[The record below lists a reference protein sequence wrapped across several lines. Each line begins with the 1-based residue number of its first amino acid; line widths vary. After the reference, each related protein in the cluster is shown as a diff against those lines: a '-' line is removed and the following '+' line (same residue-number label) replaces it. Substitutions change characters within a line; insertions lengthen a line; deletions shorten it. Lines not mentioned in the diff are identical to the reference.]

1 MDNNLNEE
9 IRRIKTLFTEE
20 RLYGNLVENLS
31 GTTKTPSSLGIL
43 NVGSKGRELPIA
55 AATFD
60 IEDGKG
66 NVEHSNQLLTVS
78 AYFTPNDVSK
88 DPNSYLNNYR
98 TSNAFLKINGKT
110 FAHLGSDGYVKLV
123 NAIPIAGLYGYQE
136 EYLYN
141 FIVMMLSN
149 IDSESFKGIKGSL
162 NSVLKRVKVRNKL
175 AKLNSKSDSSQEL
188 LSNKYPAEKGNEL
201 IGNVDLNIE
210 LDSPRVEK
218 AAYREL

>member
-1 MDNNLNEE
+1 MDYKLNEE

-31 GTTKTPSSLGIL
+31 GTTKTPSSLGSL

-60 IEDGKG
+60 IEDGEG
-66 NVEHSNQLLTVS
+66 NTEHSNQLLTVS

-88 DPNSYLNNYR
+88 DSNSYLNNYR
-98 TSNAFLKINGKT
+98 TSVAFLKINGKT
-110 FAHLGSDGYVKLV
+110 FAHLGSNGDVKLA
-123 NAIPIAGLYGYQE
+123 NTIPITGLYDYQE
-136 EYLYN
+136 EFLYN

-149 IDSESFKGIKGSL
+149 IDSENFKSIKGAL

-175 AKLNSKSDSSQEL
+175 AKLNSKSDSSIEI
-188 LSNKYPAEKGNEL
+188 LSNKYPAEKGNA
-201 IGNVDLNIE
+201 IVSNVDLNID